1 MTEDRNPRHNA
12 TFLVY
17 AETKVGK
24 SSLGATCPGT
34 KLVLDAEG
42 SWNAFQGRKNPN
54 NPEQPYR
61 VVWWNPNEA
70 PPKADGTWDIC
81 VVDVLRWETVEQVI
95 NWILMTD
102 HAFQSIVVD
111 SVTQLQTR
119 CKEAISGFQSENQQ
133 YSDWGQ
139 LLNRMKEKIQ
149 RVKDLVKDVRNPL
162 RVALFTSEGK
172 LRAQDGK
179 YVPNMEG
186 ALRDG
191 IAYWM
196 NTTACLKVRQVPNAD
211 GIIAADSP
219 FVRSLLVKP
228 NPSYITGSH
237 FEDRFTTNTIENPNI
252 TEMMG
257 QIFPGFVPE

>member
-17 AETKVGK
+17 AETKRGK
-24 SSLGATCPGT
+24 STLGASCPGPV
-34 KLVLDAEG
+34 LALDAEG
-42 SWNAFQGRKNPN
+42 SWNAFEGRKNPN
-54 NPEQPYR
+54 NPNQPYR
-61 VVWWNPNEA
+61 VIWWDPKEA

-95 NWILMTD
+95 QWTLMPD
-102 HAFQSIVVD
+102 HPFQSIVVD
-111 SVTQLQTR
+111 SVTQLQKR
-119 CKEAISGFQSENQQ
+119 CKEALPGFQSGNQQ

-139 LLNRMKEKIQ
+139 LLTRMSEKVQ
-149 RVKDLVKDVRNPL
+149 RFRDMVKDVRNPF
-162 RVALFTSEGK
+162 RVAVFTAEGD
-172 LRAQDGK
+172 LRQDGK

-186 ALRDG
+186 ALRKG

-196 NTTACLKVRQVPNAD
+196 NTTACLTVKQVPNAD

-219 FVRSLLVKP
+219 LVRSLMVKP
-228 NPSYITGSH
+228 NPNYITGSH
-237 FEDRFTTNTIENPNI
+237 FEDRFETNTVENPNI
-252 TEMMG
+252 TLMMG